1 MQIFR
6 EKIEIFVIFW
16 ANGLHIRKKNSIFV
30 GFLGVIG
37 SQIEQIKQIAKKH
50 NNPKSKYTNNEKSS
64 INVCCALDEHDDVGS
79 ELECTRKRSRCDV
92 AGVLLGQLS

>member
-30 GFLGVIG
+30 GFLWVIG

-50 NNPKSKYTNNEKSS
+50 TIQNLNNTNNEKSS
-64 INVCCALDEHDDVGS
+64 INVCCALYEHDDVGS
-79 ELECTRKRSRCDV
+79 ELECTRKRS
-92 AGVLLGQLS
+92 

>member
-1 MQIFR
+1 MQIIR
-6 EKIEIFVIFW
+6 EKIEIFVIFF

-37 SQIEQIKQIAKKH
+37 SQIKQIKQIAKKH
-50 NNPKSKYTNNEKSS
+50 TIQNLNSTNNEKSS

-79 ELECTRKRSRCDV
+79 ELECTRKRS
-92 AGVLLGQLS
+92 

>member
-37 SQIEQIKQIAKKH
+37 SQIKQIKQIAKKH
-50 NNPKSKYTNNEKSS
+50 NNPKSK
-64 INVCCALDEHDDVGS
+64 
-79 ELECTRKRSRCDV
+79 
-92 AGVLLGQLS
+92 